1 MKSKKNKSIGM
12 ILLVSIMLLGILGGS
27 ILFFYKYQEQSLT
40 LEKIK
45 QEVELVKRDNEKL
58 QEQNELLDAKS
69 KNLEIYT
76 EELKEQNEQ
85 LIRKIEEL
93 ENEPKEI
100 SKEMDQGV
108 KYAYLTFDDGPSANT
123 IKILDYLKEN
133 NIKATF
139 FVNGREGYDSVY
151 KRIVEEGHTIANH
164 SNTHDYAKIYKSVD
178 AFMEDIHNLS
188 NLIEEK
194 TGVQEKVFRF
204 PGGSNNTVSHRYGG
218 KDIMSKII
226 PAVEEAGYI
235 YFDWNVDSMDAAKA
249 LQDKDVIINSVLSG
263 AKYTN
268 NAVILMHD
276 AAAKTTT
283 VEALPT
289 IVEGLKNQGFV
300 FKALDPK
307 SQPVKFK

>member
-1 MKSKKNKSIGM
+1 MNQKNKSIGIILVAIM
-12 ILLVSIMLLGILGGS
+12 ILLGTIGSSIFM
-27 ILFFYKYQEQSLT
+27 FYKYQERSLA

-45 QEVELVKRDNEKL
+45 QEVEFVKHDNEKL
-58 QEQNELLDAKS
+58 QEQNELLGAKS
-69 KNLEIYT
+69 KNLEIYA
-76 EELKEQNEQ
+76 EELKEKNNQ

-93 ENEPKEI
+93 ENEKEEI
-100 SKEMDQGV
+100 SEEVDKEV

-139 FVNGREGYDSVY
+139 FVNGREGHDSTY

-178 AFMEDIHNLS
+178 SFMEDINNLS
-188 NLIEEK
+188 DLIKEK
-194 TGVQEKVFRF
+194 TGVQAKVFRF
-204 PGGSNNTVSHRYGG
+204 PGGSNNTVSHKYGG
-218 KDIMSKII
+218 ENIMSKII
-226 PAVEEAGYI
+226 PAVEEAGYT
-235 YFDWNVDSMDAAKA
+235 YFDWNVDSTDAAKA
-249 LQDKDVIINSVLSG
+249 LQDKDVIVNSVLSG
-263 AKYTN
+263 TKYTN

-276 AAAKTTT
+276 AAAKKTT

-289 IVEGLKNQGFV
+289 IVEGLKKQGFM

-307 SQPVKFK
+307 SHPVKFK